1 MSKRVRVRKQ
11 MFDHIRRWETSGL
24 SQREFCQKARISRTQ
39 FYYWMKQHRST
50 SVEDK
55 QADRFLPVVVKE
67 PGIEDPGQQ
76 IVVSC
81 PNGLVIT
88 FPAMPC
94 SMGLIRQLIT
104 G

>member
-11 MFDHIRRWETSGL
+11 MFDHIRRWESSGL
-24 SQREFCQKARISRTQ
+24 SQREFCQKARISKTQ
-39 FYYWMKQHRST
+39 FYYWLKQHRSM
-50 SVEDK
+50 SHDVKPAE
-55 QADRFLPVVVKE
+55 RFLPVVVKE
-67 PGIEDPGQQ
+67 SAIEDPGQQ

-88 FPAMPC
+88 FPAMPG
-94 SMGLIRQLIT
+94 SIGLIRQLIT